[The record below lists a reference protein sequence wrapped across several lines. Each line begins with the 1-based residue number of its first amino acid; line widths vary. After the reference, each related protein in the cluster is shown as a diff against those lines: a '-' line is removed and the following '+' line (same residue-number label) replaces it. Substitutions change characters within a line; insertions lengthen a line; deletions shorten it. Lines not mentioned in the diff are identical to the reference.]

1 MMSPNPLSGTAPRGE
16 WRSTLPPVGPAALLT
31 AVYGLGYLFWE
42 RSGFGGPALRDL
54 VSNAGFMPL
63 NLLLAV
69 LCLLAS
75 QRAVLDPGVRRALR
89 LLGTGSLLVL
99 TGNAIS
105 VYHVLVLHDSPAVS
119 WADLFYLTDSS
130 LLLVALFAFPLTRRI
145 HLEWWKFVLDAA
157 MVLMGGGVVI
167 WYFTVRPG
175 APGLPSHWGAVVLTF
190 AYPLA
195 SMMVLLGIT
204 TVLLRRPIDRNRWA
218 FGLLV
223 TGVLASV
230 IGDLLLGLVRI
241 ETGERGASL
250 VDSFYLMV
258 YLLLI
263 ASAELYYR
271 HPVPRTEGTEG
282 EEPDLQPISPL
293 PYLAVSVTFGL
304 LLYEAFRPG
313 RGPVTQLAVA
323 ALVITVLVVARQL
336 LAVRQNVR
344 LLSETAARQNEA
356 RFRSLVQHSSDVI
369 IVTDVEA
376 TIRFVSPSASRVLRL
391 EPARI
396 TGLPMLSLLAPE
408 DRERAQGF
416 LRDACRVPGVTPPAE
431 WAFRQPDGSALQT
444 EAIAT
449 NLLHDAS
456 VRGVVL
462 NIRDVSERK
471 RLEQALHHQAFHD
484 SLTGLSNR
492 ALFRDRVSHAL
503 TLARRQGRSI
513 SVLFLDLD
521 DFKRVNDSLGHAMGD
536 RLLVAAAERF
546 LGSARSTDT
555 VARLGGDEFAI
566 LVEDV
571 MGAEGPSIL
580 VERLT
585 DAMKTPFRLGGNEV
599 HVSASFGIAT
609 ALGDET
615 ADDLLRNA
623 DLAMYTA
630 KREGKGRFATYET
643 QMVTDSRQ
651 RLDMEAALRGALERQ
666 ELVLHYQPIVHLR
679 TGVVFGFEALVRW
692 NHPRF
697 GHLLPQHFVP
707 IAEETG
713 LIVQMG
719 GWVLREACG
728 QLQRW
733 RESYPESGLVISVNL
748 SGRQLQEA
756 TLVEETRAALAM
768 SGLEPSALVLEIT
781 ESVLMQQAR
790 FVMDQLRAMKGLGVS
805 LAIDDFGTGYS
816 SLGYL
821 RRFPI
826 DILKIAKPFIE
837 EVGAGLDKS
846 ALARAII
853 GLGDTLRLTTIAEGI
868 EIAEQRAALV
878 TLGCELGQGY
888 LFSPALP
895 ASGIERMLREGG
907 QRGSGADGRSVGE
920 MVGQSEGR

>member
-1 MMSPNPLSGTAPRGE
+1 MTTANAAPVSAPRGA
-16 WRSTLPPVGPAALLT
+16 WRSTLPPVGPAAFLT
-31 AVYGLGYLFWE
+31 AVYGLAYLFWE
-42 RSGFGGPALRDL
+42 RSGFGGRVIRDL
-54 VSNAGFMPL
+54 VSSAGFMPL
-63 NLLLAV
+63 NLVLAAF
-69 LCLLAS
+69 CLLAS

-89 LLGTGSLLVL
+89 LLGIGSLLVL
-99 TGNAIS
+99 VGNAVA

-223 TGVLASV
+223 SGVLMSV

-271 HPVPRTEGTEG
+271 RPVPRTQVTDERAAE
-282 EEPDLQPISPL
+282 LQPISPL
-293 PYLAVSVTFGL
+293 PYLAVAVTFGL

-313 RGPVTQLAVA
+313 REPVTQLAVA

-344 LLSETAARQNEA
+344 LLAETAAQQNEA

-369 IVTDVEA
+369 IVIDAEA
-376 TIRFVSPSASRVLRL
+376 TVRYVSPSASRVLRL

-396 TGLPMLSLLAPE
+396 TGLPLLSLLAPE
-408 DRERAQGF
+408 DRERAQQF
-416 LRDACRVPGVTPPAE
+416 FRDAGRVPGVMPPIE
-431 WAFRQPDGSALQT
+431 WGFRQPDGSALQT
-444 EAIAT
+444 ETIAT
-449 NLLHDAS
+449 NLLDDAS

-471 RLEQALHHQAFHD
+471 RLEHQLHHQAFHD

-521 DFKRVNDSLGHAMGD
+521 DFKRVNDSLGHAVGD
-536 RLLVAAAERF
+536 ILLKKAAERF
-546 LGSARSTDT
+546 LASARSTDT

-566 LVEDV
+566 LVEEV
-571 MGAEGPSIL
+571 MGADGPSAL
-580 VERLT
+580 MDRLT
-585 DAMKTPFRLGGNEV
+585 GAMQSPFNLGGNEV

-609 ALGDET
+609 ATGDET

-630 KREGKGRFATYET
+630 KREGKGRFATYESR
-643 QMVTDSRQ
+643 MISDSRQ
-651 RLDMEAALRGALERQ
+651 RLEMEVALRGAIERQ

-707 IAEETG
+707 MAEETG
-713 LIVQMG
+713 QIVGLG
-719 GWVLREACG
+719 GWVLHEACA

-733 RESYPESGLVISVNL
+733 RAAHPDSGLTMSVNL

-756 TLVEETRAALAM
+756 ALVDEIRAALAM
-768 SGLEPSALVLEIT
+768 TGVEPSAMVLEIT
-781 ESVLMQQAR
+781 ESVLMEQAR
-790 FVMDQLRAMKGLGVS
+790 SVVDHLRAMKALGVS
-805 LAIDDFGTGYS
+805 LAIDDFGTGNS
-816 SLGYL
+816 SLSYL
-821 RRFPI
+821 QRFPI
-826 DILKIAKPFIE
+826 DILKIAKPFID

-853 GLGDTLRLTTIAEGI
+853 GLGDTLRLTTIAEGV
-868 EIAEQRAALV
+868 EVAEQRAALV
-878 TLGCELGQGY
+878 TLGCEFGQGY

-895 ASGIERMLREGG
+895 ASGIERMLREGSD
-907 QRGSGADGRSVGE
+907 RRESGEAGKWAPAEAGA
-920 MVGQSEGR
+920 